1 MLKYLQTVKDRLTG
15 LKAGIG
21 TNQAAWTAA
30 GHPDTPLT
38 VQAEIDALDTADSE
52 IEALKDQLAQKQAA
66 SRTLGGGKNDA
77 AEVLEKRAISI
88 HATEPGKLSEYNIS
102 VPSTGQERP
111 LPQKAIIKSVA
122 DDDDGIGFKIALQS
136 QGKNVDTWEVQRG
149 EIVPATRTDGGI
161 PMAAPGPGTPG
172 TGSSSATVLQTPY
185 PFLRTTKKLVFV
197 DDDVESGVRYFYRV
211 RGVNSKGA
219 GEWSEPVSAV
229 Q

>member
-1 MLKYLQTVKDRLTG
+1 MLKYLQTVKDRLSG

-38 VQAEIDALDTADSE
+38 VQAEIDALDTADNE
-52 IEALKDQLAQKQAA
+52 IEALKDQLAQKQVT
-66 SRTLGGGKNDA
+66 SRTLAGDKDDA
-77 AEVLEKRAISI
+77 AEILEKRAISI

-102 VPSTGQERP
+102 LPSTGQERP
-111 LPQKAIIKSVA
+111 LPQKAIIKSVT
-122 DDDDGIGFKIALQS
+122 DDDDGIGFKIAIQS

-149 EIVPATRTDGGI
+149 EIVPATNPGGGM
-161 PMAAPGPGTPG
+161 PMPTPGPGLP
-172 TGSSSATVLQTPY
+172 SSGATTVLQPPY
-185 PFLRTTKKLVFV
+185 PFLRTTKKILFV
-197 DDDVESGVRYFYRV
+197 DDDVEAGVRYFYRV